1 MKKIYTLIIAL
12 LITVGIA
19 NAQDSWVTHVADNRV
34 SVKFPAEPKELTPG
48 SFITTDK
55 AGVAYVFTVV
65 DFVQVAGIDSVALAP
80 MKATPEFA
88 AQIKTGLLQSLP
100 GVTMADFTIG
110 TYKGFTS
117 YTSTGTDAAKKKY
130 DMFMFIIGNKLYSVS
145 TITAEG
151 SPTTGHDAFLA
162 SVAVKNWER

>member
-1 MKKIYTLIIAL
+1 
-12 LITVGIA
+12 
-19 NAQDSWVTHVADNRV
+19 
-34 SVKFPAEPKELTPG
+34 
-48 SFITTDK
+48 
-55 AGVAYVFTVV
+55 
-65 DFVQVAGIDSVALAP
+65 
-80 MKATPEFA
+80 
-88 AQIKTGLLQSLP
+88 
-100 GVTMADFTIG
+100 MADFTIG

-162 SVAVKNWER
+162 SVAVKN

>member
-34 SVKFPAEPKELTPG
+34 SVKFPVEPKELTPG

-65 DFVQVAGIDSVALAP
+65 DFVQVAGIDSVALKP
-80 MKATPEFA
+80 MKATREFA
-88 AQIKTGLLQSLP
+88 AQMKTGLLQSLP
-100 GVTMADFTIG
+100 GVDMADFTIG

-117 YTSTGTDAAKKKY
+117 YTSTGTDAAKKRY
-130 DMFMFIIGNKLYSVS
+130 NMFMFIIGNKLYSVS
-145 TITAEG
+145 TVAPESSSKVAQENFVGSIVIT
-151 SPTTGHDAFLA
+151 
-162 SVAVKNWER
+162 N